1 MFVGLFDVEVLIGTV
16 GVEER
21 GTETH
26 LHDVLTEAFEEVDG
40 TGHPC
45 VPPEGYQSVAVL
57 VSYLFVVNQS
67 NSVLQYFVQSRHVV
81 RLGLSYSILIP
92 LSYAKKISKS
102 CQE

>member
-1 MFVGLFDVEVLIGTV
+1 MFVGLLDVEVLVGTV

-26 LHDVLTEAFEEVDG
+26 LHDVLAEAFEEVDG

-45 VPPEGYQSVAVL
+45 ISSKGYQSVVVL
-57 VSYLFVVNQS
+57 VSYLFVVNQP

-81 RLGLSYSILIP
+81 RLSLSYSILIP
-92 LSYAKKISKS
+92 LSYVKKISKS